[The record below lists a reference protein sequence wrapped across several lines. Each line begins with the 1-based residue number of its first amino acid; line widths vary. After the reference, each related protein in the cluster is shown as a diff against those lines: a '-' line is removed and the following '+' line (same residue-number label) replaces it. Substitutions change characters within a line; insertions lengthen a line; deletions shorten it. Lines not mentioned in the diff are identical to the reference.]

1 MMGVLGRARSQPAGP
16 VTEPFSTF
24 SDQQHSRRDPVLRC
38 VKGAVRRHPPHHAS
52 ASFMTARPAVGSM
65 RSVPAS
71 FRPGVF

>member
-38 VKGAVRRHPPHHAS
+38 VKRERSGATRLIMQALLS
-52 ASFMTARPAVGSM
+52 
-65 RSVPAS
+65 
-71 FRPGVF
+71 